1 VLELSAGQLRPIKQ
15 TEKVIEMKKVEMKSF
30 FKKVSEGQV
39 KSFPILADR
48 LGKKREDISWHFEG
62 FASAEDIG
70 SVSSEHVCFFLNK
83 ALETFGR
90 DLIADNGTDWD
101 FVPSADKLTLS
112 AAFDYYNEETKRER
126 ILTKVST
133 ANFAIVYAKHAATA
147 LGITP
152 AAANAAAGVIS
163 DWLKYGKDE
172 KVSAAMLARLSS
184 FAEVLTEAAE
194 DSELATD
201 TMPHVEV
208 LMALIKFFEPKE
220 STPAISADAL

>member
-1 VLELSAGQLRPIKQ
+1 
-15 TEKVIEMKKVEMKSF
+15 MKTLEMKSF

-48 LGKKREDISWHFEG
+48 IGKKRDDISWKFEG
-62 FASAEDIG
+62 FASAEDFA
-70 SVSSEHVCFFLNK
+70 SQSAEHIAFFLNK
-83 ALETFGR
+83 AIETFGR
-90 DLIADNGTDWD
+90 DLIAENGTDWD
-101 FVPSADKLTLS
+101 YVPSAEKLTL
-112 AAFDYYNEETKRER
+112 AEAFTYYNEETKRER
-126 ILTKVST
+126 VLTKVST
-133 ANFAIVYAKHAATA
+133 ANFALVYAKHAAQV

-184 FAEVLTEAAE
+184 FAEALTEAEE

-201 TMPHVEV
+201 TLPHIEV
-208 LMALIKFFEPKE
+208 LMALIKFFEPKDT
-220 STPAISADAL
+220 TPAITADAL